1 MKISVKEAASLMG
14 KSIQFV
20 RVGLQNGR
28 FPFGSAV
35 KLSSR
40 WSYHISP
47 NLFYE
52 YINGNEI
59 RRKEEGKEDE

>member
-1 MKISVKEAASLMG
+1 MKLSVKEAALLMG
-14 KSIQFV
+14 KSVEFV

-40 WSYHISP
+40 WCYHISP

-52 YINGNEI
+52 YINGNKKIIMENDN
-59 RRKEEGKEDE
+59 KK

>member
-1 MKISVKEAASLMG
+1 MKKKLSVKEVASLMG
-14 KSIQFV
+14 KSTQFV
-20 RVGLQNGR
+20 RIGLQRGA

-47 NLFYE
+47 ELFYE
-52 YINGNEI
+52 YINGK
-59 RRKEEGKEDE
+59 KEEHI

>member
-1 MKISVKEAASLMG
+1 MKKKKLTIKEVASRMG
-14 KSIQFV
+14 KCPQFV
-20 RVGLQNGR
+20 RIGLQEGK

-47 NLFYE
+47 VLFEQYMS
-52 YINGNEI
+52 GK
-59 RRKEEGKEDE
+59 KEEQINEN